1 MLQINDLSSRIA
13 SNRDM
18 IDQAIARVLNSGWVI
33 LGPEI
38 KRFEESFAAYV
49 GSSHCVTLAN
59 GTDAIELA
67 LRALGIQPGDRVA
80 TVANAGMYSGTALAA
95 IGALPHYVDVD
106 LATRN
111 ITLEGAVQALDSGVR
126 GVVATHLYGR
136 ATPEI
141 EAIAAACT
149 ERGVPLLEDCAQA
162 HGACVGG
169 RQVGTFGDAASF
181 SFYPT
186 KNLGALGDGGAVITK
201 SQDVADKVRLLR
213 QYGWT
218 SKYRVEVPDARN
230 SRLDELQAAILN
242 GFLPMLDD
250 MNRRRSIIAQRYAEG
265 IMHARVTSPKVG
277 DEAYV
282 AHLFVVTSEDR
293 DGLREHLRANGI
305 ASDVHYPIAD
315 YRQPVNAADAGI
327 SLPNTDWLARH
338 ILTLP
343 CYPELTDDAVDKV
356 IAAVNGWGQ

>member
-1 MLQINDLSSRIA
+1 
-13 SNRDM
+13 M

-33 LGPEI
+33 LGPEV
-38 KRFEESFAAYV
+38 KRFEETFAAYV

-59 GTDAIELA
+59 GTEAIELA
-67 LRALGIQPGDRVA
+67 LRALGIQPGDRIA
-80 TVANAGMYSGTALAA
+80 TAANAGMYSGTAFAA
-95 IGALPHYVDVD
+95 IGALPYYVDVD

-111 ITLEGAVQALDSGVR
+111 ITLEGVVHALESGVR

-136 ATPEI
+136 ATPQI
-141 EAIAAACT
+141 EAIAAVCA

-162 HGACVGG
+162 HGARIGG

-186 KNLGALGDGGAVITK
+186 KNLGALGDGGAVMT
-201 SQDVADKVRLLR
+201 SRHDVADKVRSLR

-218 SKYRVEVPDARN
+218 SKYRVEVPNARN

-250 MNRRRSIIAQRYAEG
+250 MNRRRSVIARRYAEG
-265 IMHARVTSPKVG
+265 ITHTSVTPPKVG

-282 AHLFVVTSEDR
+282 AHLFVVTCEDR

-305 ASDVHYPIAD
+305 ASDVHYPIPD
-315 YRQPVNAADAGI
+315 YRQPVNATDADIA
-327 SLPNTDWLARH
+327 LPNTDWLARH

-356 IAAVNGWGQ
+356 IVAINGWVQ